1 MHTFV
6 AAREEFEAVRTG
18 KQTYIEALGARHLLR
33 EVKLSDQVRLVE
45 GSNGKPTGRELYVT
59 VSVLAEMG
67 GADKGELSLTRFGFL
82 PSSLVELTVK
92 HEHDEEAQ
100 VSFAPPAPIAKRCK
114 EVQELCSF
122 FSYNH
127 LPLELQGIVEP
138 ICSTLDIL
146 LEQVPDSEETIA
158 GLRKMLEAK
167 DCFVRAKLPQAK
179 DRCRLPLQSGTQC
192 GSGFGHAG
200 LCQPLKAQQ

>member
-6 AAREEFEAVRTG
+6 AEREEFEAVRTG
-18 KQTYIEALGARHLLR
+18 KQAHLDGRGPFGFLR
-33 EVKLSDQVRLVE
+33 AIRVGDLIGLME
-45 GSNGKPTGRELYVT
+45 GVAGQPTGRELWVT
-59 VSVLAEMG
+59 VSSACLTGRKDEM
-67 GADKGELSLTRFGFL
+67 RFWFL

-92 HEHDEEAQ
+92 HEHDKEAQ
-100 VSFAPPAPIAKRCK
+100 VSFAPPAPVAKRCK

-179 DRCRLPLQSGTQC
+179 DRCKLPLQSGTQC

>member
-1 MHTFV
+1 MQTFV
-6 AAREEFEAVRTG
+6 AEREEFEAAKAG
-18 KQTYIEALGARHLLR
+18 KRNYLDGRGPLGLLR
-33 EVKLSDQVRLVE
+33 SIKIGDQIRLVE
-45 GSNGKPTGRELYVT
+45 GAGGKPTGRELYV
-59 VSVLAEMG
+59 VVHSA
-67 GADKGELSLTRFGFL
+67 SLTGRADEMRYWFL
-82 PSSLVELTVK
+82 SSSLVELTAK

-100 VSFAPPAPIAKRCK
+100 VSFAPPAPVAKRCK

-192 GSGFGHAG
+192 GSGFGHTG

>member
-6 AAREEFEAVRTG
+6 AEREEFEAVRTG
-18 KQTYIEALGARHLLR
+18 KQAHLDGRGPFGFLR
-33 EVKLSDQVRLVE
+33 AIRVGDLIGLME
-45 GSNGKPTGRELYVT
+45 GVAGQPTGRELWVT
-59 VSVLAEMG
+59 VSSACLTGRKDEM
-67 GADKGELSLTRFGFL
+67 RFWFL
-82 PSSLVELTVK
+82 PSSLVELTTK

-100 VSFAPPAPIAKRCK
+100 VSFAPPAPFAKRCK

>member
-1 MHTFV
+1 MYTFV
-6 AAREEFEAVRTG
+6 AETEEFEAARTG
-18 KQTYIEALGARHLLR
+18 KQAHLDGRGPLEFLRAIRLG
-33 EVKLSDQVRLVE
+33 DQIRLME
-45 GSNGKPTGRELYVT
+45 GVAGQPTGRELWVT
-59 VSVLAEMG
+59 VSSACLTGRKDEM
-67 GADKGELSLTRFGFL
+67 RYWFL
-82 PSSLVELTVK
+82 PSSLIELTVK

-179 DRCRLPLQSGTQC
+179 DRCKLPLQSGTQC